1 MLMLVAM
8 LGSGLVMLAAGLY
21 LAIAM
26 GHETVATLDG
36 ASKTSPQVS

>member
-26 GHETVATLDG
+26 GQETAATLEG
-36 ASKTSPQVS
+36 APLAEPQVS